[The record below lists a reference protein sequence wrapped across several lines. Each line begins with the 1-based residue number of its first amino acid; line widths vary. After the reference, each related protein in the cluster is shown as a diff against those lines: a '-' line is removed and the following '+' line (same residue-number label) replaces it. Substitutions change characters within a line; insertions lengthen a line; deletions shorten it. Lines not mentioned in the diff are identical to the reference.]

1 MYACMCVCI
10 YVCMHVRTYVRKQ
23 ENSVSRISEQNTTR
37 LVQKIRYE
45 QKQRE
50 IYTEI
55 QHALLQLHSISLFII
70 AKRKYVLVQQGQSS
84 SALQMT

>member
-1 MYACMCVCI
+1 
-10 YVCMHVRTYVRKQ
+10 MHVRTYVRKQ
-23 ENSVSRISEQNTTR
+23 ENSISRISEQNTTR

-45 QKQRE
+45 QKQRK

-55 QHALLQLHSISLFII
+55 QHALGQLHSITL
-70 AKRKYVLVQQGQSS
+70 KYVLFQQGQAS